1 MLKLS
6 HHPAKFGRHRH
17 CGSGD
22 VFNLSRDLGRLH
34 DYMVMCL
41 YGQKPIK
48 VRYHPAK
55 FSGHRHSG
63 SGNIDLGRPRDQR
76 VMLFYE
82 LKPIKVSYHHA
93 KFDGHFLTVK

>member
-1 MLKLS
+1 
-6 HHPAKFGRHRH
+6 
-17 CGSGD
+17 
-22 VFNLSRDLGRLH
+22 
-34 DYMVMCL
+34 MVMCL
-41 YGQKPIK
+41 YGQKPLK

-76 VMLFYE
+76 VMLLYE

-93 KFDGHFLTVK
+93 KFDDHFLTVK